1 MANRAGARPPTPLL
15 FGRHMRAALNSDP
28 RRARRIRRYIGQLRP
43 AKCVADAPCCSP
55 HPAHP
60 AHPVHHY
67 YHPTHRL
74 YHPSHG
80 PPSDTP
86 ANDSRA
92 PGAPGAAA
100 ARRRCR

>member
-55 HPAHP
+55 
-60 AHPVHHY
+60 
-67 YHPTHRL
+67 
-74 YHPSHG
+74 G
-80 PPSDTP
+80 PPSLPPVTP
-86 ANDSRA
+86 PAVRHSRK
-92 PGAPGAAA
+92 
-100 ARRRCR
+100 

>member
-1 MANRAGARPPTPLL
+1 MAERAGARPPTPLL

-60 AHPVHHY
+60 VHHH
-67 YHPTHRL
+67 YHPTYRL
-74 YHPSHG
+74 YRPAHG

-86 ANDSRA
+86 ANDSRPA
-92 PGAPGAAA
+92 GAAA
-100 ARRRCR
+100 ARRQCR